1 MPPTFQCDHGVVSV
15 KKSVNIMQCK
25 NLVFDLAECAKP
37 LLQIMGVLIGLRIPL
52 QYPITAFSV
61 AM

>member
-15 KKSVNIMQCK
+15 KKSINIMQCK

-52 QYPITAFSV
+52 
-61 AM
+61 